1 MNSSL
6 RVSRDLEKARET
18 TLADTEK
25 FRNSISSQEFIVSDL
40 KSQYGSVVATP
51 ESVCTSASSNVD
63 YAFTDDSH
71 DEKIARALDL
81 TDQKISGETTKDS
94 KEDTS
99 VSISLL

>member
-40 KSQYGSVVATP
+40 KSQYGSVMATP
-51 ESVCTSASSNVD
+51 ESVCTSVFSNVN
-63 YAFTDDSH
+63 YAFTNDFH
-71 DEKIARALDL
+71 DEEMVRALDL
-81 TDQKISGETTKDS
+81 TDQNISGEATKDGK
-94 KEDTS
+94 KETS
-99 VSISLL
+99 V

>member
-51 ESVCTSASSNVD
+51 ESVCTD
-63 YAFTDDSH
+63 YTFTDNSH
-71 DEKIARALDL
+71 DDEMMRAVDL
-81 TDQKISGETTKDS
+81 TDQKISGEAVKDHE
-94 KEDTS
+94 KETS
-99 VSISLL
+99 L